1 MRCSKSKR
9 LLTNRQSSVGAQKS
23 MECPKSK
30 IPQHRDQLYNLCAKN
45 DFPEAFVRMIS
56 SFLVGGF
63 AGGCSLALL
72 PWLCWGLKGSHPTW
86 DSSAADISDDFFSK
100 LSQNELA
107 LALLY
112 IYPEGIKKADQN
124 ASIGKCSIQFWRQV
138 WSAMNDKCTSYE
150 YCIRRLK

>member
-23 MECPKSK
+23 RECPKSK
-30 IPQHRDQLYNLCAKN
+30 IPQHRDHNLCAKN
-45 DFPEAFVRMIS
+45 DFPEACVRMIS

-72 PWLCWGLKGSHPTW
+72 PWLSWGLKGSHPTW

-100 LSQNELA
+100 LSKNESALA
-107 LALLY
+107 ALLY
-112 IYPEGIKKADQN
+112 IFPEGVKKADQN
-124 ASIGKCSIQFWRQV
+124 ASIGKCSIQFW
-138 WSAMNDKCTSYE
+138 SAMNDKCTS
-150 YCIRRLK
+150 CTIVFSA